1 MNRSSGLAHLRW
13 QLAPCIP
20 IGAVIVALIVVPRAA
35 TVPSTAPV
43 KNPATRPILFERY
56 SGEDA
61 PKCCQIF
68 VVHADGRGLK
78 RLRFGSSPSWSP
90 NSQRIA
96 FVRFDDSAVVIMRA
110 DGRGTRR
117 VSAPLD
123 SGGSHA
129 RATWSPDGR
138 QLAWATAERGRA
150 VVRIATLSRP
160 IALRKILLPDIGFG
174 SPDWS
179 PDGRQFALVSP
190 VGGIYVIGADGHHL
204 RRVVPDLPKAQYNDV
219 RWSPDGRRLL
229 FVRQLSEGREGV
241 YTVRPDGSG
250 LRALIVQK
258 CCSLWGASWSPS
270 GRKIVYTD
278 GKVHTVDVRSRRV
291 RTLRL
296 SSCGTAG
303 SCFEVDW

>member
-179 PDGRQFALVSP
+179 PDGRQFALVLPCRWDLCHRRRRPPSSP
-190 VGGIYVIGADGHHL
+190 CRSG
-204 RRVVPDLPKAQYNDV
+204 PPKGSVQRCPLV
-219 RWSPDGRRLL
+219 TRWPEAS
-229 FVRQLSEGREGV
+229 VRQTTQRGTRGR
-241 YTVRPDGSG
+241 
-250 LRALIVQK
+250 LHRAAGWI
-258 CCSLWGASWSPS
+258 
-270 GRKIVYTD
+270 
-278 GKVHTVDVRSRRV
+278 
-291 RTLRL
+291 RL
-296 SSCGTAG
+296 ARADCAEMLLPLGCELVA
-303 SCFEVDW
+303 